1 MVNARLIEEVKSMSV
16 VKRGKDTWQVR
27 IFLGRD
33 KAGKTRFFNET
44 VKGRRKDA
52 ESLERKKKQELE
64 VGVCIEHSKISV
76 NEYLDKWLELA
87 AKPRLRARTYN
98 DYESYLD
105 RYVRPL
111 LGSRRLSTIVPLDIQ
126 RVYTS
131 LGNRNLTARTIRY
144 THAILASAFKQAV
157 KWQILFTNPTAMVE
171 LPKLVRREMS
181 VLTEEECSKFLTQAR
196 SDRWYL
202 IFSLAIA
209 TGMRPEEYLGLQ
221 WRDVDLVKGT
231 ITIQRALVWS
241 RKGGGWTFEEPK
253 TSKSRR
259 TIPLPPSLVV
269 ELKSHRRSQLAER
282 IKLGPAYHS
291 HDLVFATE
299 IGTPILTSN
308 LTRRHFKPI
317 LERAGL
323 SKNVRLYDLRHTCA
337 TLLLLANTSPKV
349 VAERLGH
356 STVVLTLDTYS
367 HVLPSMQR
375 DASDQLE
382 KMLFSKMR

>member
-1 MVNARLIEEVKSMSV
+1 MSI

-33 KAGKTRFFNET
+33 SKGKTRFFNET

-64 VGVCIEHSKISV
+64 VGVCIEHSKITL
-76 NEYLDKWLELA
+76 NDYLDKWLELA
-87 AKPRLRARTYN
+87 AKPRLRGRSYD
-98 DYESYLD
+98 DYGSYLN

-111 LGSRRLSTIVPLDIQ
+111 LGNRRLSSIAPLDIQ
-126 RVYTS
+126 AVYTN
-131 LGNRNLTARTIRY
+131 LANRNLTARTIRY

-157 KWQILFTNPTAMVE
+157 KWQILATNTAAMVE

-181 VLTEEECSKFLTQAR
+181 VLTPEESSRFLEAAR
-196 SDRWYL
+196 SDRWYI

-221 WRDVDLVKGT
+221 WKDIDHNTGT
-231 ITIQRALVWS
+231 VTIQRALVWN

-259 TIPLPPSLVV
+259 TIPLPKSIVR
-269 ELKSHRRSQLAER
+269 ELANHRRNQLAER
-282 IKLGPAYHS
+282 LNLGPAYQS

-308 LTRRHFKPI
+308 LTRRHFKPV
-317 LERAGL
+317 LKQAGI
-323 SKNVRLYDLRHTCA
+323 STSVRLYDLRHTCA

-367 HVLPSMQR
+367 HVLPSMQK

-382 KMLFSKMR
+382 RMLFSKSA

>member
-1 MVNARLIEEVKSMSV
+1 MPI

-33 KAGKTRFFNET
+33 ENGKTRFFNQT
-44 VKGRRKDA
+44 VKGKRKDA
-52 ESLERKKKQELE
+52 VSLERKKIQELE
-64 VGVCIEHSKISV
+64 AGVSIEHTKIIV

-87 AKPRLRARTYN
+87 ARPRLRARTYD
-98 DYESYLD
+98 DYESYLN

-111 LGSRRLSTIVPLDIQ
+111 MGTRRLTSITPLDVQGI
-126 RVYTS
+126 YTALS
-131 LGNRNLTARTIRY
+131 KRGLTARTIRY

-157 KWQILFTNPTAMVE
+157 RWQILHTNPAAMVE
-171 LPKLVRREMS
+171 LPKITRREMS
-181 VLTEEECSKFLTQAR
+181 VLSAEDCSLFLNAAKA
-196 SDRWYL
+196 DRWYV
-202 IFSLAIA
+202 IFSLAIS

-221 WRDVDLVKGT
+221 WKDVDLVEGRVS
-231 ITIQRALVWS
+231 IQRGLVWH

-259 TIPLPPSLVV
+259 TIPLPSTVGR
-269 ELKSHRRSQLAER
+269 ELASHRRLQLEGR
-282 IKLGPAYHS
+282 IRLGPAYQDF
-291 HDLVFATE
+291 DLVFATE

-317 LERAGL
+317 LKKAGL
-323 SKNVRLYDLRHTCA
+323 PMTIRLYDLRHTCA
-337 TLLLLANTSPKV
+337 TLLLQANTSPKV

-356 STVVLTLDTYS
+356 STIVLTLDTYS
-367 HVLPSMQR
+367 HVLPTMQK

-382 KMLFSKMR
+382 RMLYATAK